1 MRALAGWVID
11 HKWIVVAAWAIIFV
25 TAVVAT
31 PRAADALSEEFTIP
45 GTEST
50 DADIAIASTF
60 GNGGPR
66 VEAPLVTVVRLPDGT
81 TVDSPGVEEELGA
94 AFDEIAAAVPNSR
107 SADYASTGDDVFVS
121 ESGQTAYGVI
131 WYSPADT
138 AFDSAGV
145 AIERAEEA
153 AAELEVAGSSV
164 QITGIDTLVSG
175 DEEAGGPDVLVETL
189 IGGVFALVVLGF
201 VFGSSMALV
210 PVLMAAISIPTTF
223 LALWP
228 IAEVAE
234 VSIVVQFLVALIGL
248 GVAIDYSLLIVMRWR
263 EERAEGLSPREAAI
277 ESMEHAGKAVI
288 FSGVAVAIGLLALIA
303 LPVPFLRSIGY
314 GGMLIPVVSTL
325 VAITLLPV
333 ILATIGP
340 TLDRIGIKRR
350 TRDTGQG
357 WIPWGKFVVRHRWL
371 VGGAALVI
379 LGILIAPVVNFSTGA
394 PRADALASSGS
405 ARTALDALEDDGIPP
420 AVLRPFD
427 VLVAGADPAEVAAA
441 AREADGVRGAVAP
454 DSEDWRAGDV
464 AAVNVFTEEESS
476 GGAVESVRAAVAD
489 IDGEILVGGSVAS
502 VTDFNDAV
510 YGNFIWV
517 LLLIL
522 VITYVLLARAF
533 RSLIL
538 PLKAVVFNV
547 ISIGAV
553 WGFLVFFWQQGYGGE
568 PLFGIESTGTL
579 TVWIPLMVFA
589 FLYGLSMDYEVFI
602 LSRMREEY
610 DRIGSTDQAV
620 VIGIARTGR
629 LVTAGSLILFGA
641 FVALASGPETDVKV
655 FATALAFGIL
665 LDATVVRGMLL
676 PAFVTLLGR
685 WNWWLPYWAA
695 RVLRVEPCYP
705 PPEHH
710 DTVLDLD
717 GEGER
722 SPESRPPAPEGG

>member
-1 MRALAGWVID
+1 VRALARWVID
-11 HKWIVVAAWAIIFV
+11 HKWIVVVAWAIIFV
-25 TAVVAT
+25 AAVIST

-50 DADIAIASTF
+50 EADIAVVSTF

-66 VEAPLVTVVRLPDGT
+66 VEAPLVTVVQLPDGT
-81 TVDSPGVEEELGA
+81 TVDTPGVQEELGE

-107 SADYASTGDDVFVS
+107 AADYASTDDDVFVS
-121 ESGQTAYGVI
+121 ESRQTAYGVI
-131 WYSPADT
+131 WYSPSET

-145 AIERAEEA
+145 AIDRAQEA
-153 AAELEVAGSSV
+153 AAEVEVAGQPV
-164 QITGIDTLVSG
+164 AVTGIDTLVSG

-248 GVAIDYSLLIVMRWR
+248 GIAIDYSLLIVMRWR
-263 EERAEGLSPREAAI
+263 EERAEGLSPRDAAI
-277 ESMEHAGKAVI
+277 ESMEHAGKAVV

-340 TLDRIGIKRR
+340 RLDRIGIKRR

-357 WIPWGKFVVRHRWL
+357 WIPWGKFVVRQRWL

-379 LGILIAPVVNFSTGA
+379 LALLIVPVMDFSTGA
-394 PRADALASSGS
+394 PRADALSSSGS
-405 ARTALDALEDDGIPP
+405 ARVALDTLEEDGIPA
-420 AVLRPFD
+420 AVLRPLD
-427 VLVAGADPAEVAAA
+427 IVVSGADPDEVAAA
-441 AREADGVRGAVAP
+441 AAEADGVLGAVAP

-464 AAVNVFTEEESS
+464 AVVNVFTEEESS
-476 GGAVESVRAAVAD
+476 GGTVENVRAAVAD
-489 IDGEILVGGSVAS
+489 IDGEILVGGAVATVS
-502 VTDFNDAV
+502 DFNDAV

-517 LLLIL
+517 LLMIL
-522 VITYVLLARAF
+522 VVTYVLLARAF

-547 ISIGAV
+547 ISIAAV
-553 WGFLVFFWQQGYGGE
+553 WGFLVFFWQQGNGGE

-610 DRIGSTDQAV
+610 DRTGSTDRAV

-685 WNWWLPYWAA
+685 WNWWLPDWAA
-695 RVLRVEPCYP
+695 KILRVEASHP
-705 PPEHH
+705 PPEEH
-710 DTVLDLD
+710 DTELDLD
-717 GEGER
+717 ED
-722 SPESRPPAPEGG
+722 PELRPAPPAAESG